1 MKSSEREAHP
11 VNGWRPGRV
20 LGGLNM
26 AKNTEQQKRND
37 EETVSDDEIWSAIRY
52 LDPETKETV
61 HNIAVTITLIAVFS
75 ICLAC
80 IVFHLRG
87 L

>member
-1 MKSSEREAHP
+1 MT
-11 VNGWRPGRV
+11 VRV
-20 LGGLNM
+20 LEGFNM
-26 AKNTEQQKRND
+26 AKNTEQKKRNG

-52 LDPETKETV
+52 LEPETKETG
-61 HNIAVTITLIAVFS
+61 HNIAVTITLIAIFA

>member
-1 MKSSEREAHP
+1 
-11 VNGWRPGRV
+11 
-20 LGGLNM
+20 M

>member
-1 MKSSEREAHP
+1 MT
-11 VNGWRPGRV
+11 GRV

-26 AKNTEQQKRND
+26 ANAEQKKKRNAKG
-37 EETVSDDEIWSAIRY
+37 TVSDDEVWSAIGY
-52 LDPETKETV
+52 LDPEMKETG
-61 HNIAVTITLIAVFS
+61 HNIAVTITLIAIFS

-80 IVFHLRG
+80 IVLLHLRG